1 MNETPEQ
8 LKPMQDLLENTKDGT
23 KNILS
28 RISIDNAHTDAK
40 GRIDA
45 LERRLNTEASTDLVS
60 PEVLKSAHKERIG
73 KLRTQLVALKGQL
86 DTRLT
91 TLESA
96 RKKAAEEASKAKESA
111 LRATITKA
119 LESRDQV
126 KLKEGGVDIDSGM
139 QSSQV
144 FDYYR
149 AMVKLGR
156 GDEAY
161 RNILTANE
169 KGGSNWVLFGETSE
183 VTEKTFSEAIG
194 FTVDYKR
201 YGFLNDIT
209 SQRWGTYLETMV
221 RDAEKKWAGKP
232 DLVAKYKAYIHTSFT
247 NESSVLRKDLVA
259 NKTACDKAGYG
270 KHSEFYAKERS
281 LIEGSIKTPAE
292 WSEEKPPASAGKP
305 APEGGGDKPTDK
317 KPVAPVVPETP
328 LEKTEREKAT
338 AERTAYAGKVTEYL
352 ANWNELFGDKNTD
365 GTNARAKWESAKVD
379 ALAKGAD
386 GNFKHKDAFTPD
398 KIKASTD
405 YITSAVRRAYV
416 DKIQRYVS
424 QWDTI
429 HGVVM
434 LKDASGRTKE
444 EWKALITPGT
454 PYRVDDVTTML
465 ADIRK
470 FINPGLK
477 RFPSSPEASA
487 EKAVR
492 DSYIKKLDAMIAR
505 QKARLAIMVDTTV
518 VDKEI
523 AAMEDQK
530 AKASDS
536 KKSFDINLVEPYL
549 DERRAS
555 GKRFSD
561 FCSKELRRVA
571 AKYPANPELVAR
583 CGEYAAKFEA
593 FSKQPFEDVD
603 MASFTDALRFY
614 KQQIDNARVFE
625 KKDTIDDE
633 RRKRGGSTS
642 GDGSDKGGGG
652 DKGSGDKS
660 GGDGKSGGAGGGSGT
675 PPDGGGKGDGD
686 KSGGGGEGRKGPSE
700 DKESALS
707 PERARMYVSNFLFRN
722 NYNVN
727 AFNEL
732 IESDI
737 NDPKKAQEIF
747 NAIKALQK
755 KVGAKEDGFFGPA
768 TYRKLPDT
776 DKKKLNGTSG
786 GAGETPLEDGEK
798 SKEESPDPL
807 KAEAT
812 AKEESYNTI
821 LKNLKSTPEAK
832 LQSAKEWQSAT
843 AKWAKKYASPDH
855 VALRDM
861 LVRADEAVALHE
873 KDLKDIAGL
882 KKTSDQKFTLA
893 KDEKGKYEKAAGDKL
908 LAAKEWLAKAKEW
921 QNAAKAWAEKA
932 TGDADASGALK
943 NADEMVKEAEKAVKD
958 SELKAEVKKPDE
970 KETKKETSDGTTKF
984 EMNTEK
990 LSEENKKLYDAL
1002 PPALQKKYQELV
1014 KSSQKSQEMVRGND
1028 SPKWAY
1034 NGSVDY
1040 TVFAVRDNKGT
1051 VAWRETQNSIT
1062 VIRDLN
1068 SWYLKKLT
1076 EAATSEA
1083 EKNVGVMLRT
1093 FKDELAHAER
1103 VIDGYGNK
1111 PYRLFANYPTLSDAG
1126 EKLKKLNC
1134 TVGKKDGKIM
1144 YMKDD
1149 TVLAD
1154 RKALVDAVKA
1164 EIKKS

>member
-1 MNETPEQ
+1 MSETPEQ
-8 LKPMQDLLENTKDGT
+8 LKPMQDLLDNTKEGT

-28 RISIDNAHTDAK
+28 RTSIDNAHTDAK
-40 GRIDA
+40 GKIDA
-45 LERRLNTEASTDLVS
+45 LEKRLNAEASTDLVS
-60 PEVLKSAHKERIG
+60 TETLKSAHKERIN
-73 KLRTQLVALKGQL
+73 KLRGQLTTLKGQL
-86 DTRLT
+86 DKRLAD
-91 TLESA
+91 LESA

-169 KGGSNWVLFGETSE
+169 KGGSNWGPFGETSE

-194 FTVDYKR
+194 FAVDYKR

-209 SQRWGTYLETMV
+209 NQRWGTYLETMV
-221 RDAEKKWAGKP
+221 RDAEKKWADKP
-232 DLVAKYKAYIHTSFT
+232 DLVKKYKEYMYTSFT
-247 NESSVLRKDLVA
+247 DESSALRKELVA

-270 KHSEFYAKERS
+270 KHSEFYTKERS
-281 LIEGSIKTPAE
+281 LIESFIKTPAE
-292 WSEEKPPASAGKP
+292 WNGEKPAASAGKP

-338 AERTAYAGKVTEYL
+338 AERTAYVGKVAEYL
-352 ANWNELFGDKNTD
+352 ANWNTLFGDKNTD
-365 GTNARAKWESAKVD
+365 GTNLKSKWEAAKVD
-379 ALAKGAD
+379 ALAKGSD
-386 GNFKHKDAFTPD
+386 GQFVHKDAFTPD

-405 YITSAVRRAYV
+405 YITSVVRRAYV
-416 DKIQRYVS
+416 DKVQRYVS

-434 LKDASGRTKE
+434 LKDASNRTKD

-465 ADIRK
+465 ADMNT

-477 RFPSSPEASA
+477 KVSSSPEAGA
-487 EKAVR
+487 EKALR

-505 QKARLAIMVDTTV
+505 QKARLTIMVDTTV

-536 KKSFDINLVEPYL
+536 KKSFDTNLVEPYL

-633 RRKRGGSTS
+633 RRK
-642 GDGSDKGGGG
+642 KGGGSSG
-652 DKGSGDKS
+652 GDKS
-660 GGDGKSGGAGGGSGT
+660 GGT
-675 PPDGGGKGDGD
+675 PPDGGDKGGGD
-686 KSGGGGEGRKGPSE
+686 KGGSDKGGDSTGRRSRGGSGGGEKKKEKDEG
-700 DKESALS
+700 KE
-707 PERARMYVSNFLFRN
+707 E
-722 NYNVN
+722 
-727 AFNEL
+727 
-732 IESDI
+732 
-737 NDPKKAQEIF
+737 KKPDT
-747 NAIKALQK
+747 KD
-755 KVGAKEDGFFGPA
+755 GAKEAKEA
-768 TYRKLPDT
+768 TL
-776 DKKKLNGTSG
+776 
-786 GAGETPLEDGEK
+786 
-798 SKEESPDPL
+798 DPL
-807 KAEAT
+807 KTEAT
-812 AKEESYNTI
+812 AKEQSYNTI
-821 LKNLKSTPEAK
+821 LKDAKSTLQAK
-832 LQSAKEWQSAT
+832 LQSAQEWRSAT
-843 AKWAKKYASPDH
+843 ENWAKKYALPD
-855 VALRDM
+855 RDTVKNM
-861 LVRADEAVALHE
+861 LLRADKAVGLHE
-873 KDLKDIAGL
+873 KDLKDIEGL
-882 KKTSDQKFTLA
+882 KKTSDQKLA
-893 KDEKGKYEKAAGDKL
+893 LVKSEKEKYEKATGDKL
-908 LAAKEWLAKAKEW
+908 PAAKEWLVKAQDWQSAAKEW
-921 QNAAKAWAEKA
+921 GKKAGDGDKDA
-932 TGDADASGALK
+932 TAALK
-943 NADEMVKEAEKAVKD
+943 SAGDMVKEAEKAMKD
-958 SELKAEVKKPDE
+958 NEPKAEEKKDE
-970 KETKKETSDGTTKF
+970 KETKKETPDGTTKF

-990 LSEENKKLYDAL
+990 FSEANKKLYDAL
-1002 PPALQKKYQELV
+1002 PPALQTKYKELV

-1040 TVFAVRDNKGT
+1040 TVFAVRDDKGT
-1051 VAWRETQNSIT
+1051 VVWKETKNSKT
-1062 VIRDLN
+1062 VIPDLN

-1076 EAATSEA
+1076 EKAKSET
-1083 EKNVGVMLRT
+1083 EKNIRVMLRT
-1093 FKDELAHAER
+1093 FEDELAHAEQ
-1103 VIDGYGNK
+1103 VIDGYGDK
-1111 PYRLFANYPTLSDAG
+1111 SYEFFKNYPALSDAG

-1134 TVGKKDGKIM
+1134 KVAKKDGKIV
-1144 YMKDD
+1144 YMKGG

-1154 RKALVDAVKA
+1154 RKALVDAVET
-1164 EIKKS
+1164 EIKKL